1 MMIVIDS
8 LSKWK
13 NVRSTI
19 ESDKEI
25 GFVPTMGDLHPGHI
39 SLIERSKAQNEVTV
53 LSIFVNPT
61 QFDDIKD
68 FSNYRRTLE
77 EDLSIAKSQLVDYVL
92 VPNVD
97 EMYHDNYNYQVK
109 EQAISSVLEGEH
121 RKGHFEGVL
130 TVVMKLLLLVK
141 PHRAYFGEKDYQQL
155 CLIQAMVEAFFLDI
169 KIVPCPTVREN
180 SGLAMSSRNGRLSS
194 SDRKKAA
201 FLYECLSLLND
212 EIEIANR
219 LTKNGFVVEY
229 IKQWQG
235 RMFGAVQLNGVRL
248 IDNCIIECTIPTT
261 DHFSGTC
268 IRSCELRTDK
278 QTRKNEV

>member
-1 MMIVIDS
+1 MIVIDS